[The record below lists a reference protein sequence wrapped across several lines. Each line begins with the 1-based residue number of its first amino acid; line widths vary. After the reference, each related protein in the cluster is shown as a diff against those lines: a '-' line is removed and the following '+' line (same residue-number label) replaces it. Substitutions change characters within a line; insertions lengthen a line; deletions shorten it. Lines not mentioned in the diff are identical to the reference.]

1 MLYLLC
7 WDYASGG
14 WLGSFCILL
23 AATRIF
29 CLFVDSNFL
38 DVNEIDPIGR
48 HLSQSARTRYGYSS
62 HRYSSFKV
70 NTSKCVTI

>member
-1 MLYLLC
+1 MLQGVGLAVFVFFQLLPV
-7 WDYASGG
+7 
-14 WLGSFCILL
+14 F
-23 AATRIF
+23 F
-29 CLFVDSNFL
+29 VCLFVDSNFL